1 MRADVRFRARAP
13 RERLILEGGR
23 GTAVTRDQAIGQPPV
38 QSGGVA
44 SQPTGASL
52 SFDPGADLDP
62 GQVRDIRGRR
72 GATGIAVGGGGLGLI
87 LVIAYLV
94 LGGDPAAL
102 NGLTDGANGGVV
114 GPGNSTLTTECRTGA
129 DANARADCR
138 IVGYVNSVQ
147 AYWTTA
153 LAGTTTPYV
162 KASTVLFSG
171 STSSGC
177 GPASGSTGPF
187 YCPRDK
193 NIYLDLGFFEEL
205 QSRFGAKGGPFAE
218 AYVVAHEYG
227 HHVQDLLGI
236 LTEQDG
242 GTGADSASV
251 RIELMAD
258 CFAGVWATHATE
270 TGFLRALTSSDIN
283 EALDAAAA
291 VGDDRVQEATQGRV
305 NPEGWTHGSA
315 EQRQT
320 WFSTGYRE
328 GAAAGCDTFATSP

>member
-1 MRADVRFRARAP
+1 MTF
-13 RERLILEGGR
+13 
-23 GTAVTRDQAIGQPPV
+23 Q
-38 QSGGVA
+38 
-44 SQPTGASL
+44 
-52 SFDPGADLDP
+52 PGADLDP

-72 GATGIAVGGGGLGLI
+72 GATGMAVGGGGLGLI

-102 NGLTDGANGGVV
+102 NVLSDGANGDVV
-114 GPGNSTLTTECRTGA
+114 GPGNSTLTTECKTGA
-129 DANARADCR
+129 DANERADCR

-147 AYWTTA
+147 AYWGSA
-153 LAGTTTPYV
+153 LAATDTPYV
-162 KASTVLFSG
+162 KSTTVLFSG

-177 GPASGSTGPF
+177 GLASSSTGPF
-187 YCPRDK
+187 YCPRDRYV
-193 NIYLDLGFFEEL
+193 YLDLGFFDEL
-205 QSRFGAKGGPFAE
+205 HNRYGAKGGPFAE

-236 LTEQDG
+236 LNEQDG

-258 CFAGVWATHATE
+258 CFAGVWASHATE
-270 TGFLRALTSSDIN
+270 TGFLRTLTTSDIN
-283 EALDAAAA
+283 LALDAAAA
-291 VGDDRVQEATQGRV
+291 VGDDRIQEATQGRV

-320 WFSTGYRE
+320 WFSTGYDQ
-328 GAAAGCDTFATSP
+328 GAASSCDTFATPP

>member
-1 MRADVRFRARAP
+1 M
-13 RERLILEGGR
+13 
-23 GTAVTRDQAIGQPPV
+23 
-38 QSGGVA
+38 
-44 SQPTGASL
+44 
-52 SFDPGADLDP
+52 SFNPGADLDP
-62 GQVRDIRGRR
+62 GQVWDVRGRR
-72 GATGIAVGGGGLGLI
+72 GSTGLAVGGGGLGLI

-102 NGLTDGANGGVV
+102 NGLTDGANGGIVE
-114 GPGNSTLTTECRTGA
+114 PGSSTLTTECKTGA

-147 AYWTTA
+147 TYWTTA
-153 LAGTTTPYV
+153 LASTDTPYV
-162 KASTVLFSG
+162 KATTVLFSG

-177 GPASGSTGPF
+177 GVASGATGPF

-193 NIYLDLGFFEEL
+193 NVYLDLGFFDEL
-205 QSRFGAKGGPFAE
+205 HARFGAKGGPFAE

-236 LTEQDG
+236 LDQQDG
-242 GTGADSASV
+242 GTGAASASV

-258 CFAGVWATHATE
+258 CFAGVWGSHATE
-270 TGFLRALTSSDIN
+270 TGFLQPLSSTDIN

-291 VGDDRVQEATQGRV
+291 VGDDRIQQATQGRV

-315 EQRQT
+315 DQRQR
-320 WFSTGYRE
+320 WFSTGYRQ
-328 GAAAGCDTFATSP
+328 GAASACDTFAVNP

>member
-1 MRADVRFRARAP
+1 M
-13 RERLILEGGR
+13 
-23 GTAVTRDQAIGQPPV
+23 
-38 QSGGVA
+38 
-44 SQPTGASL
+44 
-52 SFDPGADLDP
+52 
-62 GQVRDIRGRR
+62 
-72 GATGIAVGGGGLGLI
+72 AVGGGGLGLI

-102 NGLTDGANGGVV
+102 NGLTDGSNGEVV
-114 GPGNSTLTTECRTGA
+114 GPGNSTLTTECKTGA

-153 LAGTTTPYV
+153 LAGTKAPYV
-162 KASTVLFSG
+162 KATTVLFSG

-177 GPASGSTGPF
+177 GVASGSTGPF

-193 NIYLDLGFFEEL
+193 YIYLDLGFFEEL

-236 LTEQDG
+236 LNEQDG

-270 TGFLRALTSSDIN
+270 TGFLKTLTSTDIN

-291 VGDDRVQEATQGRV
+291 VGDDRIQEATQGRV

-315 EQRQT
+315 EQRQA

-328 GAAAGCDTFATSP
+328 GSAASCDTFATSP